1 MFQKPALP
9 FFHPAA
15 LLATWFGCGLARVAP
30 GTVGSLA
37 ALPCAAGLWL
47 LGGAWLLGTAVAL
60 VFLAGLW
67 ASARYAGAAGGG
79 DPGAVVIDE
88 VAGQWLA
95 LVLLP
100 ADPRAYVLAFVLFR
114 LFDIAKPWPIGWLDR
129 TLEGGLGIMLDDLM
143 AGLYAA
149 VLGYGLWLWIG

>member
-1 MFQKPALP
+1 MFQRPALP

-15 LLATWFGCGLARVAP
+15 LLATWFGCGLSRFAP

-37 ALPCAAGLWL
+37 ALPCAAGLWM
-47 LGGAWLLGTAVAL
+47 LGGAWLLGLAVAL
-60 VFLAGLW
+60 AFLAGLW

-88 VAGQWLA
+88 VAGQWLT
-95 LVLLP
+95 LVFLP

-114 LFDIAKPWPIGWLDR
+114 LFDIAKPWPIGWMDR

-149 VLGYGLWLWIG
+149 VLSYGLWLWIG

>member
-1 MFQKPALP
+1 MIQKPALL

-15 LLATWFGCGLARVAP
+15 LLATWFGCGLVRVAP

-47 LGGAWLLGTAVAL
+47 LGTAVAL
-60 VFLAGLW
+60 VFMAGLW

-129 TLEGGLGIMLDDLM
+129 TFEGGLGLMLDDLM